1 MTQAVEDAFDPLDQ
15 GLSTRVI
22 AYTEHAAIVVAASG
36 ELDSQ
41 TIPELTVAVNDAFA
55 RAATRRVVLD
65 LNEIVFFGSA
75 GVAFLTQADT
85 EARARSIEFRL
96 VVPPSS
102 RVHRVLDVMGLIRL
116 MALYATRDEAL
127 KGP

>member
-15 GLSTRVI
+15 GLSTEVI
-22 AYTEHAAIVVAASG
+22 AYTEQAAIVVAASG

-41 TIPELTVAVNDAFA
+41 TIPELTVAVHDAFS

-96 VVPPSS
+96 VVPPTS

-127 KGP
+127 NGP

>member
-1 MTQAVEDAFDPLDQ
+1 VDD
-15 GLSTRVI
+15 GLSAEVLEC
-22 AYTEHAAIVVAASG
+22 AGGSAIVVAARG

-41 TIPELTVAVNDAFA
+41 TIPALHDAVTGAFD
-55 RAATRRVVLD
+55 RPATARVVLD
-65 LNEIVFFGSA
+65 LDRIVFFGSA
-75 GVAFLTQADT
+75 GVAFLTQADA

-116 MALYATRDEAL
+116 MALYPTRDEAL
-127 KGP
+127 ADP